1 MFNSKPFLYNGYW
14 VTIHLSRQNPKKWN
28 PESRRCVDLC
38 RWLKSGGLE
47 VEIPSWQLWNQG
59 AYGQDLVFMPVETIE
74 IWLALENLT
83 CLQPLLLCGQCC
95 DVDKAS
101 GCPVCSPKEPE
112 AHQHIPAVQEAA
124 GQGLKKLRE
133 LGWQGMKSIAMIND
147 SCIGHAI
154 TLISKLV
161 TLQ

>member
-1 MFNSKPFLYNGYW
+1 
-14 VTIHLSRQNPKKWN
+14 
-28 PESRRCVDLC
+28 
-38 RWLKSGGLE
+38 
-47 VEIPSWQLWNQG
+47 
-59 AYGQDLVFMPVETIE
+59 MPVETIE

-154 TLISKLV
+154 TLISNLV